1 MGPGAVGSAG
11 LRALCLPQKQ
21 SRRNYRYRGKN
32 TSGAKTER
40 EQKRKRERER
50 EKERRKGS
58 KQENMRNPGRLKAEG
73 DLELVWVGRVG
84 SRILG

>member
-21 SRRNYRYRGKN
+21 SRRNYRYRGNKYIRSKN
-32 TSGAKTER
+32 RER
-40 EQKRKRERER
+40 KRKI
-50 EKERRKGS
+50 EKERKNEGKQAS

-73 DLELVWVGRVG
+73 NLELVWVGRVG